1 MVLLKKTTNSYVIK
15 MYLNHTYN
23 QSEKQSLKKKPEHRL
38 QNPTTDYE

>member
-1 MVLLKKTTNSYVIK
+1 

-23 QSEKQSLKKKPEHRL
+23 QSEKQSLKKKKPEHRL